1 MLSSADYARI
11 SQTAPYEAQAV
22 ALHRAHNLIKGVW
35 DFAVDGGA
43 VGQINLKDDKGNIIV
58 LPVGAIVTKCYLDI
72 ITTLT
77 SGGSATIAV
86 GSQASGDLKAA
97 TAVASYSAGLLASDA
112 VGTVAT
118 MKKIATS
125 DKPLRLDI
133 AVAALTAGKAKVF
146 VEFVLSDA
154 T

>member
-1 MLSSADYARI
+1 MLNAADYARI
-11 SQTAPYEAQAV
+11 SQTAPYEAQAIG
-22 ALHRAHNLIKGVW
+22 LHRAYNVIKGVY

-43 VGQINLKDDKGNIIV
+43 VGQINLKDDKGNLIS
-58 LPVGAIVTKCYLDI
+58 LPVGAIVTKAYIDV

-86 GSQASGDLKAA
+86 GAQASGDLLAA
-97 TAVASYSAGLLASDA
+97 TAVASWAAGLLAADA

-146 VEFVLSDA
+146 IEYVLSDA
-154 T
+154 S